1 MKFRAAG
8 RYGMSD
14 IHDSQEKFL
23 SINTGDSYS
32 FKREITEKMVES
44 FAELSGDYN
53 PVHMDKEYCLE
64 HGIGPRIVH
73 GMLVLS
79 FVSTLI
85 GMYLP
90 GEGTVWLSQSFD
102 FISPARIGDV
112 LTITG
117 RISEKNNNNILG
129 LGVITIKVSVTN
141 QKEAILVR
149 GTIKVL
155 IK

>member
-1 MKFRAAG
+1 MEG
-8 RYGMSD
+8 VHDITERY
-14 IHDSQEKFL
+14 L

-32 FKREITEKMVES
+32 FQQEITEKMIDS

-64 HGIGPRIVH
+64 HGIGSRLAH

-90 GEGTVWLSQSFD
+90 GEGTVWMSQSFD

-117 RISEKNNNNILG
+117 RVLEKSSNNSLG
-129 LGVITIKVSVTN
+129 LGVITMKISVTN
-141 QKEAILVR
+141 QKNAIVVR
-149 GTIKVL
+149 GTVKVL

>member
-1 MKFRAAG
+1 MKFVMARWD
-8 RYGMSD
+8 GMKGG
-14 IHDSQEKFL
+14 HDPLERFV

-32 FKREITEKMVES
+32 FQQEITEKMVES

-53 PVHMDKEYCLE
+53 PVHMDNNYCLE
-64 HGIGPRIVH
+64 HGIGSRIAH

-79 FVSTLI
+79 LVSTLI
-85 GMYLP
+85 GMHLP
-90 GEGTVWLSQSFD
+90 GKGTVWLSQSFD

-117 RISEKNNNNILG
+117 NVWEKNSNNSLE
-129 LGVITIKVSVTN
+129 LGVITMKIGVMN
-141 QKEAILVR
+141 QKEVLIVR
-149 GTIKVL
+149 GTVKVL